1 MIAFP
6 IKTEKKE
13 SALAPLFG
21 KAKWFAFADEKG
33 EITVSANKAEG
44 GIKTAQWFEKSG
56 IKTLITCHL
65 GEKPFH
71 ALQKAG
77 IQIYFAGKE
86 RIDAK
91 EALQKFK
98 EGALEEV
105 NVTNYMRLLGEEQA
119 EKKGH
124 GCGDSEEMGA
134 FRTKVKCCEKP
145 KNYLLNAHH
154 GEEEGCHGGHEHG
167 HEHGACCHHDH

>member
-1 MIAFP
+1 MIALP

-21 KAKWFAFADEKG
+21 KAKWFAFAGENG
-33 EITVSANKAEG
+33 EISVLPNKAEG
-44 GIKTAQWFEKSG
+44 GIKTAQWFESLG
-56 IKTLITCHL
+56 VKTLITCHL

-77 IQIYFAGKE
+77 IKIYFAGKE
-86 RIDAK
+86 RIEVA
-91 EALQKFK
+91 EALQKFQ
-98 EGALEEV
+98 EGSLIEV
-105 NVTNYMRLLGEEQA
+105 NVTNYMTLLGEEQD

-124 GCGDSEEMGA
+124 GCGGEAEVGA

-145 KNYLLNAHH
+145 KNNPLSGHQS
-154 GEEEGCHGGHEHG
+154 GHEHH
-167 HEHGACCHHDH
+167 HEHGKCHHDHS